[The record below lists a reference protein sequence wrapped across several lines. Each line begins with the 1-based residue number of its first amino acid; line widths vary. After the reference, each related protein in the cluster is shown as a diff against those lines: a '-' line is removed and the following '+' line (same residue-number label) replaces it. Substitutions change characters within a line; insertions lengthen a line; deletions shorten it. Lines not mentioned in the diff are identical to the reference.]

1 MITMKRYITRP
12 GVVLTTIAG
21 QNVLVAAK
29 SLAALCPYSAQIN
42 DTAAFCWRVLEGG
55 ADMDTLMS
63 KLSEEYEIDDPA
75 EARSDLGQLI
85 AQMLESNY
93 LIEES

>member
-1 MITMKRYITRP
+1 MKRYKTRP

-42 DTAAFCWRVLEGG
+42 DTAAFCWRVLEEG
-55 ADMDTLMS
+55 ADVDTLMN
-63 KLSEEYEIDDPA
+63 KLSGEYEIDDAA
-75 EARSDLGQLI
+75 EARRDLEQLV